1 VNRKVTPAEYRSLA
15 ELRYRIRS
23 FLRDG
28 DTVAR
33 AAGLEPQQCFMMLA
47 IRGLPTGEQPTI
59 RTLAERV
66 SLKHQSTVELIDRLE
81 EHGYVRRSRGR
92 DDRREVLITLLP
104 AGERVLEKVVRQRLG
119 ELRSTGDHLVQAVFG
134 LLMHARQERNANRRR
149 DSLRRKARGTH
160 A

>member
-1 VNRKVTPAEYRSLA
+1 MNRKVTTGEYRSLA

-33 AAGLEPQQCFMMLA
+33 SAGLEPQQCFMMLA
-47 IRGLPTGEQPTI
+47 IRGLPMGEQPTI
-59 RTLAERV
+59 RNLAERV

-81 EHGYVRRSRGR
+81 EHGYVRRSRAS
-92 DDRREVLITLLP
+92 DDRRQVLITLLP
-104 AGERVLEKVVRQRLG
+104 AGERMLEKVVRQRLG

-134 LLMHARQERNANRRR
+134 LLKNARRQSTQRKN
-149 DSLRRKARGTH
+149 SLRRKAHGPH